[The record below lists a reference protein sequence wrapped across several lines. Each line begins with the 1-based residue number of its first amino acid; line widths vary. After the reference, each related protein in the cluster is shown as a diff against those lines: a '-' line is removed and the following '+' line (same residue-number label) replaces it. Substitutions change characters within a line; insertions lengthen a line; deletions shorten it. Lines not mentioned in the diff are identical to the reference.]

1 MAYSIGPIEREL
13 TRRYFDAE
21 RESGEA
27 ARRGD
32 ELRREYLRGMAEAYA
47 DAARYAEDMGA

>member
-13 TRRYFDAE
+13 TRRHFDAE
-21 RESGEA
+21 RKSGEA